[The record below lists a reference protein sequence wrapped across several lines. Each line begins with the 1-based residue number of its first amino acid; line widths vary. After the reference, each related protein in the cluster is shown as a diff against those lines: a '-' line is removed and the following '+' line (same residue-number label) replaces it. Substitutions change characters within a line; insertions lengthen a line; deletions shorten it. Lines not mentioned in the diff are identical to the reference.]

1 MSING
6 QFHAPLDSLKQ
17 LPRAV
22 YGHHSGL
29 SNQAIREPH
38 SHHWGQL
45 SYPSHG
51 VLDIRTDSAHY
62 VALPQQAVWIPAG
75 IRHGVLRSPYTE
87 LCSLY
92 IRSDAAPW
100 RDAQCRVIEV
110 SPLLREL
117 MQSFRQFPEHYDEQG
132 REGRLVSVLLDTL
145 EQAVDC
151 SFKLPWPDEPRLQL
165 LCQEL
170 QQQPDDNR
178 SLESWSEQLNVS
190 SKTLSR
196 LFIRHTGLT
205 FRAWR
210 QRLRLFSALPRLER
224 GERVTDVSL
233 ACGYDSVS
241 AFIHAFGQQW
251 GKTPSEFFRG

>member
-6 QFHAPLDSLKQ
+6 QLHPPLDSLKQ

-29 SNQAIREPH
+29 SNHAIREPH
-38 SHHWGQL
+38 SHVWGQL

-51 VLDIRTDSAHY
+51 VLDIRTDNAHY

-75 IRHGVLRSPYTE
+75 VRHGVMRSSHAE

-92 IRSDAAPW
+92 IRHDAAPW
-100 RDAQCRVIEV
+100 QDEQCRVIEV

-117 MQSFRQFPEHYDEQG
+117 LQHFRQLPEHYDEHSAD
-132 REGRLVSVLLDTL
+132 GRLVQVLLDVL
-145 EQAVDC
+145 GQAVDC
-151 SFKLPWPDEPRLQL
+151 SFKLPWPDEPRLQP
-165 LCQEL
+165 LCLAL

-178 SLESWSEQLNVS
+178 SLESWAEQLNVS

-196 LFIRHTGLT
+196 LFIRQTGLT

-224 GERVTDVSL
+224 GERVTDVAI

-251 GKTPSEFFRG
+251 GRTPTEFFRS